1 MAPSARSSVAQ
12 RFLERFEATKRSLV
26 GGEVAASSAIVEPEV
41 RHSAGG
47 GAGSGADEDEVAE
60 QGNFDAV
67 IKVCGSVKLSRILA
81 AGLEALLAG
90 EGMRPSGP
98 CHAVPVQRD
107 VANGANVA
115 SLASLLCGAAS
126 SGASVKPTVDCGLVY
141 YDRDRGLFMERIF
154 VDGFSFVDR
163 ACSAGWANETLTPG
177 SELTELVKLSTPQDA
192 GAAFEHA
199 GTRHLYLLL
208 GSDGSNYIG
217 IQDIRVTRKSL
228 WQGRR
233 REEYCNITSFF
244 ETLCELSAGGQEASN
259 RLRDAGH
266 ETTTPAEAASARE
279 ARYDIAGNSDC
290 STRTTSHLRAAL
302 GATGLSLRWVRLDPP
317 KVAAHLSSK
326 HDVPDE
332 RLRSLESL
340 ELFCLLLLNSTK
352 PLAAANLN
360 MRVWYMPL
368 LAVASTARSLV
379 FGATTS
385 ANRHSQSKH
394 SCRFSCQLCV

>member
-67 IKVCGSVKLSRILA
+67 IKACGGVKLSRILA

-199 GTRHLYLLL
+199 GGLPSVFRHSRNVLLH
-208 GSDGSNYIG
+208 I
-217 IQDIRVTRKSL
+217 IL
-228 WQGRR
+228 WLVRHAAPLLTARFGRLQLHR
-233 REEYCNITSFF
+233 HPGHTGDAQVPLAGP
-244 ETLCELSAGGQEASN
+244 TAGGVLQHHLV
-259 RLRDAGH
+259 LRDALRAVGRRPRGEQSAARCRARNDNSRRGRVGSRGLAPTITRH
-266 ETTTPAEAASARE
+266 SPPHYVSHASAWCRAGALRHCWQQRLLHAYDVAP
-279 ARYDIAGNSDC
+279 ARRAGRNW
-290 STRTTSHLRAAL
+290 AEPAL
-302 GATGLSLRWVRLDPP
+302 GASRPAQGRSALEQQVRP
-317 KVAAHLSSK
+317 SSRFARPR
-326 HDVPDE
+326 HF
-332 RLRSLESL
+332 S
-340 ELFCLLLLNSTK
+340 
-352 PLAAANLN
+352 PL
-360 MRVWYMPL
+360 P
-368 LAVASTARSLV
+368 
-379 FGATTS
+379 
-385 ANRHSQSKH
+385 
-394 SCRFSCQLCV
+394 